1 MVAYHPV
8 TIHRETTAEAE
19 ALFRALRQVEGQILF
34 VYPNSDAGS
43 RELIERTGAFAAERT
58 DTKIFVNLDPATYW
72 SLLAQVDVL
81 IGNSSSGIMEAASF
95 ALPVVNVGMR
105 QQGRERARNVID
117 ADADAI
123 AIEAAI
129 ARALSGEFRTSLRGM
144 TNPYGDGDAARKIVQ
159 VLTSAPLEGLL
170 VKAPAPVPEEPVQGK
185 AGAR

>member
-1 MVAYHPV
+1 
-8 TIHRETTAEAE
+8 
-19 ALFRALRQVEGQILF
+19 
-34 VYPNSDAGS
+34 
-43 RELIERTGAFAAERT
+43 
-58 DTKIFVNLDPATYW
+58 
-72 SLLAQVDVL
+72 
-81 IGNSSSGIMEAASF
+81 MEAASF